1 MTTHEVADLLQV
13 SLRTVRRL
21 IADGR
26 LPVVRIGHSVR
37 VSMEAFE
44 GLLTEQAGRTCI
56 AEAIIATLHQ
66 SNEAI
71 TFKGEVSGEFSSW
84 QKLDPVIHQFL

>member
-1 MTTHEVADLLQV
+1 MAELKAKDQTSRRPPLMTVHEVAELLKV

-37 VSMEAFE
+37 VSREAFE
-44 GLLTEQAGRTCI
+44 GLLTEQAR
-56 AEAIIATLHQ
+56 
-66 SNEAI
+66 
-71 TFKGEVSGEFSSW
+71 K
-84 QKLDPVIHQFL
+84 